1 MANKKVSADIV
12 RTGIGGI
19 TIQGDMLYKG
29 ASDLERLPKGTAAQT
44 LKMNSG
50 ATAPEWTTVTVSEAG
65 LKLIQE
71 TSITAVSY
79 IDMTGFDDS
88 KYSGYKL
95 MIENMRPGTNETYL
109 HLRTSSDGG
118 TSFNS
123 NAGYPDG
130 YRYNGKE
137 FSQGNAEADVH
148 NNTGATFIRLSV
160 LLLRADGNG
169 GFNGTYDILGT
180 PSTGS
185 TSISGLTTYSP
196 SVGGV
201 HTQIIGGLVIPL
213 TLTNAIRLSLGSG
226 DFQAQG
232 VVRLFGYT
240 TTV

>member
-1 MANKKVSADIV
+1 MSEIKVDVVSPY
-12 RTGIGGI
+12 TGTGLQIGES
-19 TIQGDMLYKG
+19 GDTVTV
-29 ASDLERLPKGTAAQT
+29 P
-44 LKMNSG
+44 SG
-50 ATAPEWTTVTVSEAG
+50 ATLTVASGATLANAGTATGFPSGG
-65 LKLIQE
+65 LKLIRE

-95 MIENMRPGTNETYL
+95 MIENMRPGTDATYL

-123 NAGYPDG
+123 NAGYPNG

-148 NNTGATFIRLSV
+148 DNTGATFIRLSV
-160 LLLRADGNG
+160 LLLRSDGNG
-169 GFNGTYDILGT
+169 VFNGTWDILGT
-180 PSTGS
+180 PSAGR

-201 HTQIIGGLVIPL
+201 HTQIIGGLVQPF
-213 TLTNAIRLSLGSG
+213 TLTNAIRLSISSG
-226 DFQAQG
+226 TFYVQG